1 MKRRQFLAHTSA
13 LAVGASSVAMF
24 SHASAQN
31 KDDAVVVGCTAALS
45 GPLGSLGMG
54 MKAGVDAAFSQINAQ
69 GGVNGRTVR
78 FDVLD
83 DAYVPARSV
92 ENVRKLLGDSN
103 VIALMGCLGTP
114 SNAAITPVVEEA
126 GITHLAP
133 LTGAASLRRSD
144 FRHLF
149 HVRAS
154 YTDEIQRLVGS
165 LVSMGIKDLAVV
177 HLDNPYGRE
186 VLEDAV
192 KAMTQVG
199 IKAVATMAL
208 ATDGANME
216 SVLAAIK
223 QAKPS
228 AVLLGTAGA
237 ATTALVAGLRKQS
250 TMLPI
255 AGVSASLT
263 QDGIRQL
270 GGLVQ
275 GVGLTTVF
283 PDPWQAKHK
292 LVRDY
297 QAAMTAMGAR
307 TFDSGSLEGYVN
319 ARIMVEAL
327 TRAGKGAGR
336 EKVRQG
342 VASIRN
348 LDLGGFS
355 VDYSPAAGR
364 VGSKYVGLGILGA
377 DGRLKV

>member
-1 MKRRQFLAHTSA
+1 
-13 LAVGASSVAMF
+13 
-24 SHASAQN
+24 
-31 KDDAVVVGCTAALS
+31 
-45 GPLGSLGMG
+45 MG

-103 VIALMGCLGTP
+103 VVALMGCLGTP
-114 SNAAITPVVEEA
+114 NNAAITPVVEEA

-199 IKAVATMAL
+199 IKAVATVAL

-237 ATTALVAGLRKQS
+237 
-250 TMLPI
+250 
-255 AGVSASLT
+255 
-263 QDGIRQL
+263 
-270 GGLVQ
+270 
-275 GVGLTTVF
+275 
-283 PDPWQAKHK
+283 
-292 LVRDY
+292 
-297 QAAMTAMGAR
+297 
-307 TFDSGSLEGYVN
+307 
-319 ARIMVEAL
+319 
-327 TRAGKGAGR
+327 
-336 EKVRQG
+336 
-342 VASIRN
+342 
-348 LDLGGFS
+348 
-355 VDYSPAAGR
+355 
-364 VGSKYVGLGILGA
+364 
-377 DGRLKV
+377 

>member
-1 MKRRQFLAHTSA
+1 M
-13 LAVGASSVAMF
+13 
-24 SHASAQN
+24 
-31 KDDAVVVGCTAALS
+31 VVGCTAALS

-103 VIALMGCLGTP
+103 VVALMGCLGTP
-114 SNAAITPVVEEA
+114 NNAAITPVVEEA

-199 IKAVATMAL
+199 IKAVATVAL

-297 QAAMTAMGAR
+297 QAAMTAMGAK